1 MPCFPNTCTF
11 FASISSHTFTFGGSP
26 CFLVPRSPAPVGHH
40 ARWENLMER
49 YRFQAKGAAMLVLT
63 RKRGES
69 ILVGETMR
77 VSILAIDGERVK
89 LGFTAPPEVP
99 ILREELLPSPSPSLE
114 KDEHTHTI

>member
-1 MPCFPNTCTF
+1 
-11 FASISSHTFTFGGSP
+11 
-26 CFLVPRSPAPVGHH
+26 
-40 ARWENLMER
+40 
-49 YRFQAKGAAMLVLT
+49 
-63 RKRGES
+63 
-69 ILVGETMR
+69 MR